1 VEGPFDLVHSYIVFQ
16 HVPPSRGLRVF
27 RKLIDSLSENGVGV
41 LHVVYHNPDMTS
53 VAERLLKRTWRALKR
68 PFRSLPQMQ
77 MNAYSL
83 DDVFQ
88 IIQSSGIRQIHV
100 LPTDHG
106 GCLGLV
112 LCFRKVPNASY
123 LA

>member
-1 VEGPFDLVHSYIVFQ
+1 L
-16 HVPPSRGLRVF
+16 
-27 RKLIDSLSENGVGV
+27 
-41 LHVVYHNPDMTS
+41 YHNPDMAS
-53 VAERLLKRTWRALKR
+53 LPARLLKSAWRPLKR
-68 PFRSLPQMQ
+68 PFRRVPQMQ

-83 DDVFQ
+83 NEVCR
-88 IIQSSGIRQIHV
+88 IIQHSGIRQIHV